1 MIKEMRK
8 SVNSQS
14 ETLSIVENLK
24 ESVLILDENQVRF
37 INENFIKLI
46 YGLSKDTVQSM
57 NIKVKDKI
65 ADEKRYSLL
74 KYLK

>member
-24 ESVLILDENQVRF
+24 ESVLILDDNQVRF

-46 YGLSKDTVQSM
+46 YGLSKDTVQ
-57 NIKVKDKI
+57 
-65 ADEKRYSLL
+65 
-74 KYLK
+74 